1 MHIFLMSA
9 WLRKLEEKI
18 DWYEL
23 NWFEIEKLLV
33 WAFAIVFFKKFFF
46 STISFNVFVFSCA
59 SSKFAEKQLIN
70 NNCII

>member
-1 MHIFLMSA
+1 MHIFLMNA
-9 WLRKLEEKI
+9 WPRKLKKKN

-23 NWFEIEKLLV
+23 NWLEIEKLFV
-33 WAFAIVFFKKFFF
+33 WTFAIISFKKFFF
-46 STISFNVFVFSCA
+46 STISFNVFVFNYV

>member
-9 WLRKLEEKI
+9 WSQKLEEKN

-33 WAFAIVFFKKFFF
+33 WVFAIAFFKKFF
-46 STISFNVFVFSCA
+46 SSIISFNVFVFNCA
-59 SSKFAEKQLIN
+59 LNKFAEKQLIN